1 MKLGK
6 NGMDEFGFV
15 DRSGSNAEKYILR
28 QKLFGTDNVQPM
40 WVADMDIATPS
51 CVLDAVRER
60 LNHPVIGYEII
71 RDEAYEA
78 QCAWM
83 KRHHGWDI
91 KREWLSYSPSVVAS
105 IGCAIRAFSSEGDEV
120 LVMSPVYPPF
130 FSMVKENNRHLVLH
144 SLQRD
149 ESGEYFFDIETL
161 RTHITEKT
169 KILLLCSPHNPVGR
183 VWRKDELLELGA
195 LCLDRGII
203 IVSDEVHCDIVFE
216 GNKHIPIASLGDE
229 LRECSVTLLGT
240 GKTFNMAGFGISSV
254 CIASEKLRELYNEER
269 KRVHF
274 GDGAVLSHV
283 AFEAAYTHGDVWHKE
298 LVSHLQSNREKM
310 IEWAD
315 HSPAI
320 KLFPP
325 QGTYLSWLDC
335 RALGLGYRELREFF
349 IQKCSLGLSAGL
361 SFGREG
367 SGFMRLNFAVS
378 TELLESALKKIS
390 DALHR
395 SGYESKN

>member
-1 MKLGK
+1 MS
-6 NGMDEFGFV
+6 EFAAIN
-15 DRSGSNAEKYILR
+15 RSRSNAEKYTLR

-51 CVLDAVRER
+51 CVLDAVANR
-60 LNHPVIGYEII
+60 LKHPVMGYEIM

-78 QCAWM
+78 QCLWM
-83 KRHHGWDI
+83 ECHHGWNI

-105 IGCAIRAFSSEGDEV
+105 IGCAIRAFSNEGDEV

-149 ESGEYFFDIETL
+149 DKGKYTFDIETL
-161 RTHITEKT
+161 RTQITHKT

-183 VWRKDELLELGA
+183 VWREDELWALGR
-195 LCLDRGII
+195 LCLEKGII

-216 GNKHIPIASLGDE
+216 GNKHIPIASLSPE
-229 LRECSVTLLGT
+229 LAENTVTLLGT
-240 GKTFNMAGFGISSV
+240 GKTFNMAGFGISTV
-254 CIASEKLRELYNEER
+254 CIASEKLRELYSQER

-283 AFEAAYTHGDVWHKE
+283 AFEAAYTYGEVWHKE
-298 LVSHLQSNREKM
+298 LIAHLQSNREKI
-310 IEWAD
+310 IEWEN
-315 HSPAI
+315 HSPMITIA
-320 KLFPP
+320 PP
-325 QGTYLSWLDC
+325 QGTYLAWLDC
-335 RALGLGYRELREFF
+335 RPLGLGDRELREFF
-349 IQKCSLGLSAGL
+349 IQKCGLGLSAGL

-367 SGFMRLNFAVS
+367 AGFMRLNFAVS
-378 TELLESALKKIS
+378 SEVLETALKKIS
-390 DALHR
+390 DALDR
-395 SGYESKN
+395 RGYESKN

>member
-6 NGMDEFGFV
+6 NGMDEFV
-15 DRSGSNAEKYILR
+15 NIDRSGSNAEKYTLR
-28 QKLFGTDNVQPM
+28 QKLFSTDNVQPM
-40 WVADMDIATPS
+40 WVADMDIATPR
-51 CVLDAVRER
+51 CVLDAVKER
-60 LNHPVIGYEII
+60 LKHPVIGYEII
-71 RDEAYEA
+71 RDEAYDA

-83 KRHHGWDI
+83 KRHHGWHI

-105 IGCAIRAFSSEGDEV
+105 IGCAIRAFSNVGDEV

-149 ESGEYFFDIETL
+149 EIGEYFFDIETL
-161 RTHITEKT
+161 RTQITEKT

-183 VWRKDELLELGA
+183 VWREDELRGLGTLCCEL
-195 LCLDRGII
+195 GII

-216 GNKHIPIASLGDE
+216 GNKHIPMASLSPEIGE
-229 LRECSVTLLGT
+229 NSVTLLGT

-254 CIASEKLRELYNEER
+254 CIASEKLRELYSQER

-283 AFEAAYTHGDVWHKE
+283 AFESAYTHGEAWHKE
-298 LVSHLQSNREKM
+298 LISHLQSNREKI
-310 IEWAD
+310 IEWAE
-315 HSPAI
+315 HSSAI

-325 QGTYLSWLDC
+325 QGTYLAWLDC
-335 RALGLGYRELREFF
+335 RALGLGDRELREFF
-349 IQKCSLGLSAGL
+349 IQEAGLGLSAGL

-367 SGFMRLNFAVS
+367 TGFMRLNFAVAS
-378 TELLESALKKIS
+378 HVLEDALDKISNALKGGRI
-390 DALHR
+390 
-395 SGYESKN
+395 

>member
-1 MKLGK
+1 
-6 NGMDEFGFV
+6 MDELYFI
-15 DRSGSNAEKYILR
+15 DRSESNAEKYTLR

-40 WVADMDIATPS
+40 WVADMDIATPN
-51 CVLDAVRER
+51 CVLDAVKER
-60 LNHPVIGYEII
+60 LNHPIIGYEII

-78 QCAWM
+78 QCSWM
-83 KRHHGWDI
+83 KHHHGWDI

-105 IGCAIRAFSSEGDEV
+105 MGCAIRAFSEEGDEV

-130 FSMVKENNRHLVLH
+130 FSMVKENNRHLILH

-149 ESGEYFFDIETL
+149 EKGEYFFDIEIL
-161 RTHITEKT
+161 RTQITEKT
-169 KILLLCSPHNPVGR
+169 KILMLCSPHNPVGR
-183 VWRKDELLELGA
+183 VWRKDELLALGA
-195 LCLDRGII
+195 LCLDHGII

-216 GNKHIPIASLGDE
+216 GNKHIPIASLSDE
-229 LRECSVTLLGT
+229 LREGTVTLLGT

-298 LVSHLQSNREKM
+298 LISHLQSNREKM

-320 KLFPP
+320 KLFSP
-325 QGTYLSWLDC
+325 QGTYLAWLDC
-335 RALGLGYRELREFF
+335 RALGLGDRELREFF
-349 IQKCSLGLSAGL
+349 IQKCALGLSAGL

-367 SGFMRLNFAVS
+367 SGFMRLNFAVAS
-378 TELLESALKKIS
+378 DILENALGKISNALKEREY
-390 DALHR
+390 D
-395 SGYESKN
+395 